1 MKAMDIKQLRKLLQK
16 YYNGETTL
24 KEENALRKYFL
35 ESPVTDEEFRSE
47 REQFIMLDKLEKQDV
62 PVKDFEKKLEALID
76 NQKVIYPVFKR
87 SKIWLQ
93 IAAVAASVLIIFG
106 VYNSIK
112 YLTGKPAYEDTIDDP
127 YLAYEETKKTLL
139 YISEKLNYG
148 TRELEN
154 IDKLNNS
161 VQKLRTVSKLN
172 QGLDK
177 LQLLS
182 KIPESE
188 NNNNINNK

>member
-1 MKAMDIKQLRKLLQK
+1 MKAMDIKQLRKLIQK

-24 KEENALRKYFL
+24 KEEDALKKYFL
-35 ESPVTDEEFRSE
+35 ESPAIDEEFRSE
-47 REQFIMLDKLEKQDV
+47 REQFIMLDKAERQDV

-112 YLTGKPAYEDTIDDP
+112 YLTGKHAYEDTIDDP

-154 IDKLNNS
+154 INKLNSS

-188 NNNNINNK
+188 NNNNHK

>member
-1 MKAMDIKQLRKLLQK
+1 
-16 YYNGETTL
+16 
-24 KEENALRKYFL
+24 
-35 ESPVTDEEFRSE
+35 
-47 REQFIMLDKLEKQDV
+47 MLDKAGKQDV
-62 PVKDFEKKLEALID
+62 PIEDFEKKLEILID

-87 SKIWLQ
+87 NKIWIQ

-112 YLTGKPAYEDTIDDP
+112 YFTGKPEYKDTIEDP
-127 YLAYEETKKTLL
+127 YMAYEETKKTLL

-148 TRELEN
+148 L
-154 IDKLNNS
+154 S
-161 VQKLRTVSKLN
+161 TVSKLD
-172 QGLDK
+172 QGLGK

-188 NNNNINNK
+188 NNNNNN

>member
-1 MKAMDIKQLRKLLQK
+1 MDFKELRKLLQK

-24 KEENALRKYFL
+24 KEEDTLKKYFADN
-35 ESPVTDEEFRSE
+35 PDIDEEFHAE
-47 REQFIMLDKLEKQDV
+47 KEQFLMFNKAEKQDV
-62 PVKDFEKKLEALID
+62 PIEDFEKKLERLID

-87 SKIWLQ
+87 NKTWIR

-106 VYNSIK
+106 IYNSVK
-112 YLTGKPAYEDTIDDP
+112 YFTGKPEYLDTIEDP
-127 YLAYEETKKTLL
+127 QMAYEETKKTLL

-154 IDKLNNS
+154 INKLNSS
-161 VQKLRTVSKLN
+161 VQKLSTVSKLSK
-172 QGLDK
+172 GLDK

-182 KIPESE
+182 KISESE
-188 NNNNINNK
+188 NNNINNK

>member
-1 MKAMDIKQLRKLLQK
+1 MDIKELRKLLQK

-24 KEENALRKYFL
+24 NEEDTLKKYFTGN
-35 ESPVTDEEFRSE
+35 PDIDEEFHTE
-47 REQFIMLDKLEKQDV
+47 KKQFIMFNKAKNQDV
-62 PVKDFEKKLEALID
+62 PVEDFEKKLETLID

-87 SKIWLQ
+87 SNVWIR

-106 VYNSIK
+106 IYNSIK
-112 YLTGKPAYEDTIDDP
+112 YFTGKPEYSDTIEDP
-127 YLAYEETKKTLL
+127 RLAYEETKKTLL

-154 IDKLNNS
+154 VDKLSSS
-161 VQKLRTVSKLN
+161 VQKLSSISKLN

-182 KIPESE
+182 KISESD
-188 NNNNINNK
+188 NNK